1 MESITPGRMYVSEPQ
16 GPSSQKLART
26 LSGRMVSPLG
36 AGTPTLEAGFAWHYF
51 LRNFKQ
57 RGPPVASAGAGCQAA
72 PLILCLCCRSP
83 PTPEEKK

>member
-16 GPSSQKLART
+16 GPSSQKPVTT

-36 AGTPTLEAGFAWHYF
+36 AGTPTLEEGFAWHYF

-57 RGPPVASAGAGCQAA
+57 
-72 PLILCLCCRSP
+72 
-83 PTPEEKK
+83 